1 MTKFRFD
8 PYPTLQ
14 HMRVYAPIAYV
25 PALDA
30 ILISKSGN
38 IFKLEKIT
46 DVFSSVQPEGLMTKL
61 MGQNMMRKDGY
72 AHLKE
77 RKAIFPTVSPKTVQ
91 NVCEAKIKAS
101 TKRILDDLID
111 LN

>member
-30 ILISKSGN
+30 ILISKRDD

-46 DVFSSVQPEGLMTKL
+46 DVFSSVQPDGLMTKL
-61 MGQNMMRKDGY
+61 MGHKYD
-72 AHLKE
+72 A
-77 RKAIFPTVSPKTVQ
+77 
-91 NVCEAKIKAS
+91 
-101 TKRILDDLID
+101 
-111 LN
+111 